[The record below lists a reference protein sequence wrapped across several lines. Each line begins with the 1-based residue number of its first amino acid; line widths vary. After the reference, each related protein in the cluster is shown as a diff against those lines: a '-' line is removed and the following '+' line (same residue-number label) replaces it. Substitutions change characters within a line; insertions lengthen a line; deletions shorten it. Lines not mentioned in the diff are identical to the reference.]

1 MKQYVKRL
9 SYIFILLTTLLP
21 VSAQKAVV
29 EDYST
34 DIICDKLTH
43 AVMHFKKTTTI
54 LHESASDFGFFSCT
68 CSKSNQLISFKG
80 QVTDASGNIIRKMKI
95 KDLKKT
101 EYSPYLAID
110 DYIMYLEY
118 TPSSFPVTVTYEWE
132 LDCKDNLVEFPPF
145 CPQTDYNVDVKRAA
159 YHLAAPQELG
169 VRYAFKNISQP
180 AEVYKNKA
188 GAQVISLEMTDIP
201 RVKKIPY
208 TRPIYD
214 RVPIAYFAPSLF
226 VYYETQGSLSNWK
239 EFGMWQFGML
249 RGRDALPE
257 DIRNEIHQLTDSL
270 GDDRQKVEAIYNLLG
285 KKTRYVAILFGIG
298 GQRPA
303 SAIDVCSSG
312 YGDCKGL
319 TNFMR
324 AMLQEVGITSN
335 YTTISTR
342 NRQLLK
348 DFASVGQMNHVILQV
363 PIKNDTI
370 WLECTN
376 PQLPFGYVHG
386 DIAGHDAIEV
396 SRAGGRLVHI
406 PAYPDSTNLARNQI
420 RLQLDGSGIADIDVS
435 SVFYNLRMESR
446 IPVYKMG
453 RDEQKKAILR
463 MLYAPQAE
471 IDKSE
476 FKMEG
481 PVLSLDA
488 HVRSKNYTT
497 ATGKRLFVPVCPI
510 RRDTSIPAVD
520 EERLEDFYI
529 ETGYCDEDEIII
541 TLPEG
546 SEIEATPSD
555 VIINEPFASFYSV
568 IKRKGSQI
576 IITNRL
582 LVRSGTYDKSSY
594 SRFIEFMKKVNTA
607 YGQKVVL
614 KKIN

>member
-9 SYIFILLTTLLP
+9 SFIFILLTILLP
-21 VSAQKAVV
+21 ISAQKAVV

-363 PIKNDTI
+363 PMKNDTI

-555 VIINEPFASFYSV
+555 VIINESFASFHSI

-582 LVRSGTYDKSSY
+582 LVKSGTYDKSSY

>member
-9 SYIFILLTTLLP
+9 SFIFILLTILLP
-21 VSAQKAVV
+21 ISAQKAVV

-239 EFGMWQFGML
+239 DFGMWQFGML

-555 VIINEPFASFYSV
+555 VIINESFASFHSI

-582 LVRSGTYDKSSY
+582 LVKSGTYDKSSY
-594 SRFIEFMKKVNTA
+594 SRFIEFMKRVNTA

-614 KKIN
+614 KKSN

>member
-9 SYIFILLTTLLP
+9 SFIFILLTILLP
-21 VSAQKAVV
+21 ISAQKAVV

-169 VRYAFKNISQP
+169 VRYTLKNISQS

-335 YTTISTR
+335 YTTISTT

-555 VIINEPFASFYSV
+555 VIINESFASFHSI

-582 LVRSGTYDKSSY
+582 LVKSGTYDKSSY
-594 SRFIEFMKKVNTA
+594 SRFIEFMKRVNTA

-614 KKIN
+614 KKSN

>member
-9 SYIFILLTTLLP
+9 SFIFILLTILLP
-21 VSAQKAVV
+21 ISAQKAVV

-68 CSKSNQLISFKG
+68 CSNSNQLISFKG

-239 EFGMWQFGML
+239 ESGMWQFGML

-555 VIINEPFASFYSV
+555 VIINESFASFHSI

>member
-9 SYIFILLTTLLP
+9 SFIFILLTILLP
-21 VSAQKAVV
+21 ISAQKAVV

-169 VRYAFKNISQP
+169 VRYVFKNISQP

-555 VIINEPFASFYSV
+555 VIINESFASFHSI

-582 LVRSGTYDKSSY
+582 LVKSGTYDKSSY
-594 SRFIEFMKKVNTA
+594 SRFIEFMKRVNTA

-614 KKIN
+614 KKSN

>member
-9 SYIFILLTTLLP
+9 SFIFILLTILLP
-21 VSAQKAVV
+21 ISAQKAVV

-68 CSKSNQLISFKG
+68 CSNSNQLISFKG

-249 RGRDALPE
+249 RGRDILPE

-555 VIINEPFASFYSV
+555 VIINESFASFHSI

-582 LVRSGTYDKSSY
+582 LVKSGTYDKSSY

>member
-9 SYIFILLTTLLP
+9 SFIFILLTILLP
-21 VSAQKAVV
+21 ISAQKAVV

-555 VIINEPFASFYSV
+555 VIINESFASFHSI

-582 LVRSGTYDKSSY
+582 LVKSGTYDKSSY
-594 SRFIEFMKKVNTA
+594 SRFIEFMKRVNTA

-614 KKIN
+614 KKSN

>member
-9 SYIFILLTTLLP
+9 SFIFILLTILLP
-21 VSAQKAVV
+21 ISAQKAVV

-386 DIAGHDAIEV
+386 DIAGHDAIEM

-555 VIINEPFASFYSV
+555 VIINESFASFHSI

-582 LVRSGTYDKSSY
+582 LVKSGTYDKSSY

>member
-9 SYIFILLTTLLP
+9 SYIFILLTILLP
-21 VSAQKAVV
+21 ISAQKAVV

-68 CSKSNQLISFKG
+68 CSNSNQLISFKG

-555 VIINEPFASFYSV
+555 VIINESFASFHSI

-582 LVRSGTYDKSSY
+582 LVKSGTYDKSSY

>member
-9 SYIFILLTTLLP
+9 SYIFILLTILLP
-21 VSAQKAVV
+21 ISAQKAVV

-214 RVPIAYFAPSLF
+214 RLPIAYFAPSLF

-239 EFGMWQFGML
+239 DFGMWQFGML
-249 RGRDALPE
+249 RGRDILPE

-555 VIINEPFASFYSV
+555 VIINESFASFHSI

-582 LVRSGTYDKSSY
+582 LVKSGTYDKSSY

>member
-9 SYIFILLTTLLP
+9 SFIFILLTILLP
-21 VSAQKAVV
+21 ISAQKAVV

-68 CSKSNQLISFKG
+68 CSNSNQLISFKG

-239 EFGMWQFGML
+239 DFGMWQFGML
-249 RGRDALPE
+249 RGRDILPE

-555 VIINEPFASFYSV
+555 VIINESFASFHSI

-582 LVRSGTYDKSSY
+582 LVKSGTYDKSSY

>member
-68 CSKSNQLISFKG
+68 CSNSNQLISFKG

-132 LDCKDNLVEFPPF
+132 LDCKDDLVEFPPF

-169 VRYAFKNISQP
+169 VRYTLKNISQS

-201 RVKKIPY
+201 RVKKTPY

-239 EFGMWQFGML
+239 DFGMWQFGML
-249 RGRDALPE
+249 RGRDILPE
-257 DIRNEIHQLTDSL
+257 DTRNEIHQLTDSL

-324 AMLQEVGITSN
+324 AMLQEVGIASN
-335 YTTISTR
+335 YTTISTT

-363 PIKNDTI
+363 PMKNDTI

-488 HVRSKNYTT
+488 HVRSKDYTT
-497 ATGKRLFVPVCPI
+497 ATGKRLFVPICPI

-520 EERLEDFYI
+520 EERKEEFYI

-576 IITNRL
+576 IINNRL
-582 LVRSGTYDKSSY
+582 LVRSGTYDQSSY
-594 SRFIEFMKKVNTA
+594 SRFIEFMKKVNTT

>member
-1 MKQYVKRL
+1 MKQYVTRL
-9 SYIFILLTTLLP
+9 SFIFILLTILLP
-21 VSAQKAVV
+21 ISAQKAVV

-555 VIINEPFASFYSV
+555 VIINEPFASFHSI
-568 IKRKGSQI
+568 IKRKGSQK

-582 LVRSGTYDKSSY
+582 LVKSGTYDKSSY

>member
-9 SYIFILLTTLLP
+9 SFIFILLTILLP
-21 VSAQKAVV
+21 ISAQKAVV

-132 LDCKDNLVEFPPF
+132 LDCKDDLVEFPPF

-169 VRYAFKNISQP
+169 VRYTLKNISQS

-214 RVPIAYFAPSLF
+214 RLPIAYFAPSLF

-239 EFGMWQFGML
+239 DFGMWQFGML

-453 RDEQKKAILR
+453 RDEQKKAIIR

-555 VIINEPFASFYSV
+555 VIINESFASFHSI

-582 LVRSGTYDKSSY
+582 LVKSGTYDKSSY

>member
-9 SYIFILLTTLLP
+9 SFIFILLTTLLP
-21 VSAQKAVV
+21 ISAQKAVV

-363 PIKNDTI
+363 PMKNDTI

-555 VIINEPFASFYSV
+555 VIINESFASFHSI

-582 LVRSGTYDKSSY
+582 LVKSGTYDKSSY

-614 KKIN
+614 KKSN

>member
-9 SYIFILLTTLLP
+9 SFIFILLTILLP
-21 VSAQKAVV
+21 ISAQKAVV

-80 QVTDASGNIIRKMKI
+80 QVTDASGNIIRKMRI

-188 GAQVISLEMTDIP
+188 GAQVISLEMTNIP

-239 EFGMWQFGML
+239 DFGMWQFGML

-555 VIINEPFASFYSV
+555 VIINESFASFHSI

-582 LVRSGTYDKSSY
+582 LVKSGTYDKSSY

>member
-9 SYIFILLTTLLP
+9 SFIFILLTILLP
-21 VSAQKAVV
+21 ISAQKAVV

-132 LDCKDNLVEFPPF
+132 LDCKDDLVEFPPF

-169 VRYAFKNISQP
+169 VRYTLKNISQS

-555 VIINEPFASFYSV
+555 VIINESFASFHSI

-582 LVRSGTYDKSSY
+582 LVKSGTYDKSSY

>member
-9 SYIFILLTTLLP
+9 SFIFILLTILLP
-21 VSAQKAVV
+21 ISAQKAVV

-68 CSKSNQLISFKG
+68 CSNSNQLISFKG

-239 EFGMWQFGML
+239 DFGMWQFGML
-249 RGRDALPE
+249 RGRDILPE

-555 VIINEPFASFYSV
+555 VIINESFASFHSI

-582 LVRSGTYDKSSY
+582 LVKSGTYDQSSY

>member
-1 MKQYVKRL
+1 MKLYVKRL
-9 SYIFILLTTLLP
+9 SFIFILLTILLP
-21 VSAQKAVV
+21 ISAQKAVV

-68 CSKSNQLISFKG
+68 CSNSNQLISFKG

-555 VIINEPFASFYSV
+555 VIINESFASFHSI

-582 LVRSGTYDKSSY
+582 LVKSGTYDKSSY

>member
-9 SYIFILLTTLLP
+9 SFIFILLTILLP
-21 VSAQKAVV
+21 ISAQKAVV

-335 YTTISTR
+335 YTTISTT

-363 PIKNDTI
+363 PMKNDTI

-555 VIINEPFASFYSV
+555 VIINESFASFHSI

-582 LVRSGTYDKSSY
+582 LVKSGTYDKSSY

-614 KKIN
+614 KKSN

>member
-9 SYIFILLTTLLP
+9 SFIFILLTILLP
-21 VSAQKAVV
+21 ISAQKAVV

-335 YTTISTR
+335 YTTISTT

-363 PIKNDTI
+363 PMKNDTI

-555 VIINEPFASFYSV
+555 VIINESFASFHSI

-582 LVRSGTYDKSSY
+582 LVKSGTYDKSSY
-594 SRFIEFMKKVNTA
+594 SRFIEFMKRVNTA

-614 KKIN
+614 KKSN

>member
-9 SYIFILLTTLLP
+9 SFIFILLTILLP
-21 VSAQKAVV
+21 ISAQKAVV

-159 YHLAAPQELG
+159 YHIAAPQELG

-555 VIINEPFASFYSV
+555 VIINESFASFHSI

-582 LVRSGTYDKSSY
+582 LVKSGTYDKSSY